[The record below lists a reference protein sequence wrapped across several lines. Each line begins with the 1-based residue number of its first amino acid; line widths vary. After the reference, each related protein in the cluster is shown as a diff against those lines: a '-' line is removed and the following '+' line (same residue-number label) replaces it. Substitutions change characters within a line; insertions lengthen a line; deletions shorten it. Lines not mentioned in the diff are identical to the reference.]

1 MSSSSSSSSRS
12 LLKHGSGGEKGKEKS
27 RVLLDRFFNLEEIKA
42 FTLLHHAL
50 MLSCSRKKRNSI
62 TPQAVYE
69 KKKWLTREH
78 FAPRWEEVDDAFF
91 IENFQGVSP
100 LDLEYFL
107 DWKYGGVPPPMT
119 SHYHFPRS
127 RKSHHV
133 GDPRLEKFTVYVF
146 KDWLRSLN
154 DVEQQM
160 TKFLVQL
167 FSTRTTQDNLNDI
180 VEFASPNRLMGEVLK
195 TKKYGWTPLKTTPSR
210 DIFMRRYINLN
221 SLPHEIPAHYQH
233 RVHQEKNLRI
243 KHSKEIQDEQHGKKE
258 KVLKCSVKDCK
269 QPVFI
274 WNPHNRKHECSH
286 HAYMTYMT

>member
-1 MSSSSSSSSRS
+1 LKQQGSR
-12 LLKHGSGGEKGKEKS
+12 GEKGKESS

-62 TPQAVYE
+62 TPEAVHE
-69 KKKWLTREH
+69 KKKGLTRKH

-100 LDLEYFL
+100 LDLVYFM
-107 DWKYGGVPPPMT
+107 DWKYGGVPPRPMT
-119 SHYHFPRS
+119 SRYHFPRS
-127 RKSHHV
+127 RGAHHV
-133 GDPRLEKFTVYVF
+133 GDPRLENFTVYVM

-154 DVEQQM
+154 EVNQQL
-160 TKFLVQL
+160 TKFLVHL
-167 FSTRTTQDNLNDI
+167 FSTRTTQDNLKDI
-180 VEFASPNRLMGEVLK
+180 VEFLNPDRWIGEVLK
-195 TKKYGWTPLKTTPSR
+195 TKQYGWTLLENTPSR
-210 DIFMRRYINLN
+210 DIFLRRYINLN
-221 SLPHEIPAHYQH
+221 FLPNEIPAHYQH
-233 RVHQEKNLRI
+233 RVRQEKDLRI
-243 KHSKEIQDEQHGKKE
+243 KHSKEIQDQQHGNKQ
-258 KVLKCSVKDCK
+258 KVLKCWVKDCK